1 MKTIRYVAC
10 AFVDGG
16 TGKGKGREGS
26 WPDVS
31 RAGGRIV
38 IEITHSRPD

>member
-1 MKTIRYVAC
+1 MKTIRYVAF
-10 AFVDGG
+10 AFADGG
-16 TGKGKGREGS
+16 TGKGREGS

-31 RAGGRIV
+31 HAGGRIV